1 MTKRISEAEKE
12 LKSKAS
18 KYGVG
23 RGCQSGCDL
32 RQCHCLIPPPQ
43 ELFLFCCKAF
53 IMILWRYNNNTVRVK
68 KKKKKSWNFSSCFL
82 KDSRDILE

>member
-23 RGCQSGCDL
+23 RGCQI
-32 RQCHCLIPPPQ
+32 QAVI
-43 ELFLFCCKAF
+43 
-53 IMILWRYNNNTVRVK
+53 
-68 KKKKKSWNFSSCFL
+68 
-82 KDSRDILE
+82 